1 VSGHSEA
8 PGRGSSP
15 VLSLPREALGFK
27 MAPAM
32 KRKVRILL
40 AEDNPGDVFLVK
52 RALDFYRINY
62 ELSLAT
68 NGEEA
73 ISLVHRAEGGDLTI
87 DLMLVDLNLPRYD
100 GGQVVAAAR
109 ASTFLAGTPIII
121 LTSSDSPYDRS
132 RLFELG
138 ASLYFRKPADLMAFM
153 EVGRLVQE
161 VVSANDK
168 LAQEL

>member
-1 VSGHSEA
+1 
-8 PGRGSSP
+8 
-15 VLSLPREALGFK
+15 

-40 AEDNPGDVFLVK
+40 AEDNPGDVYLVK
-52 RALDFYRINY
+52 RALDFYRIDY
-62 ELSLAT
+62 ELKLAT

-73 ISLVHRAEGGDLTI
+73 ISLVHRADGGDLSI

-100 GGQVVAAAR
+100 GGQVVAAVRSSQLLAR
-109 ASTFLAGTPIII
+109 TPIII
-121 LTSSDSPYDRS
+121 LTSSDSPHDRS

-138 ASLYFRKPADLMAFM
+138 ASVYFRKPADLMAFM

-161 VVSANDK
+161 VVAANNK
-168 LAQEL
+168 FSQMNSGSETQSGSSFS

>member
-1 VSGHSEA
+1 
-8 PGRGSSP
+8 
-15 VLSLPREALGFK
+15 

-52 RALDFYRINY
+52 RALDFHRINY
-62 ELSLAT
+62 ELNLAT

-73 ISLVHRAEGGDLTI
+73 ISLVHRADGGDLSI

-100 GGQVVAAAR
+100 GGQVVAAVRSSTVLAR
-109 ASTFLAGTPIII
+109 TPIII
-121 LTSSDSPYDRS
+121 LTSSDSPHDRS

-138 ASLYFRKPADLMAFM
+138 ASIYFRKPADLMAFM

-161 VVSANDK
+161 VVEASENAAP
-168 LAQEL
+168 LS